1 VASPSSSR
9 LLAWCG
15 ALALTVGLAGAGCV
29 TVRPEER
36 EHLAEPAMT
45 FGSEG
50 EAGAHD
56 AHVFDN
62 REASFGGSG
71 VSGGGCGCN

>member
-1 VASPSSSR
+1 MASASSSSVVR
-9 LLAWCG
+9 W
-15 ALALTVGLAGAGCV
+15 LAGAVLSIAAVGCV